1 MGTRA
6 EPPAATM
13 RDRQAPSWR
22 QVFGNGTV
30 LAVVIVLHLVLLAA
44 LLRPLAP
51 WSSPVSMAVT
61 DARRALHVRLIAAPP
76 RRQALRPVANV
87 SVPERPPASPARPPE
102 HAAPATEASPSAA
115 PLNLQMPS
123 AAATSAQGYVAGG
136 GFQLP
141 AATPAIRLPGAP
153 RAHAPTFHMIDPKLR
168 GFGGVVHLIGALAGA
183 EDPAC
188 LDVQVWKTMSVE
200 TLLEHHVTPAQVART
215 ADEHHC
221 AEPRHGLVIRW

>member
-6 EPPAATM
+6 EPPVAV
-13 RDRQAPSWR
+13 RGRPVRSRW
-22 QVFGNGTV
+22 QVFGNGIV
-30 LAVVIVLHLVLLAA
+30 LAVVIVLHLMLLIA

-51 WSSPVSMAVT
+51 WSPASMPMAAI
-61 DARRALHVRLIAAPP
+61 DARRALHVRLIAAPLP
-76 RRQALRPVANV
+76 RKALRSAANV
-87 SVPERPPASPARPPE
+87 SVPERPSASPARSPE
-102 HAAPATEASPSAA
+102 HTAPSAEASLPAK
-115 PLNLQMPS
+115 PVNLQMSS
-123 AAATSAQGYVAGG
+123 AAAKSVPGYVAGG

-141 AATPAIRLPGAP
+141 AATPAICLPGAP

-183 EDPAC
+183 VDPAC